1 MEFGDALRKMMG
13 LPLSEEVLSD
23 FELLKRGEQAKAAA
37 VAKQKQQQAEAA
49 DKEKNNNE

>member
-1 MEFGDALRKMMG
+1 MEFGDNLREMMG

-37 VAKQKQQQAEAA
+37 VAKQKQQQAETA
-49 DKEKNNNE
+49 DKEKKNNE